1 MLGLG
6 LIAVLAAGWKR
17 GLGSVD
23 DMVPRMVPLLAVSA
37 LLFLFAISDHV
48 AIGYHEL
55 LSYRLPAPIG
65 NLANNFRSSGR
76 FFWPVYYL
84 VYLAIF
90 YLIFTRI
97 RSEEHT
103 SELQSLMRI

>member
-1 MLGLG
+1 M
-6 LIAVLAAGWKR
+6 
-17 GLGSVD
+17 VD
-23 DMVPRMVPLLAVSA
+23 YMFPRMVPLVALSV

-55 LSYRLPAPIG
+55 LSYLLPAPIG

-76 FFWPVYYL
+76 FVWPVYYL

-97 RSEEHT
+97 PTRVAATVCIVALVFQKIGRAHV
-103 SELQSLMRI
+103 